1 MKTLLFGQKKI
12 NFEINATLWKINR
25 ENAACHKNAVYFLVA

>member
-12 NFEINATLWKINR
+12 NFEISGTLWKINR
-25 ENAACHKNAVYFLVA
+25 DYAAYHKNAVYFLVA